1 MEGRFTFRAARGTST
16 IFGILA
22 GLGGLTH
29 GIGEVLQGNVK
40 PDGLVINYWTQGPI
54 ASNMKG
60 NRIWR
65 T

>member
-1 MEGRFTFRAARGTST
+1 MENKTAFSAAKGTAL

-40 PDGLVINYWTQGPI
+40 TVCLSTIF
-54 ASNMKG
+54 S
-60 NRIWR
+60 
-65 T
+65 